1 MEQLIPL
8 IQGPAGATVI
18 MAVIIATAYKFVI
31 TYMIPRLDATM
42 KENNDRYKEM
52 MAEHKEDRAAWLTS
66 IDKISDR
73 LDRMSA
79 LTDEMSKSVTQLHSQ
94 VEQITETLQ
103 NERKV

>member
-31 TYMIPRLDATM
+31 TYMIPRIDLSL
-42 KENNDRYKEM
+42 KENNERYKEM

-66 IDKISDR
+66 IDKITHR
-73 LDRMSA
+73 LDRMSE
-79 LTDEMSKSVTQLHSQ
+79 LTDDMSKSVDSLHKSVSAITQQ
-94 VEQITETLQ
+94 LQ
-103 NERKV
+103 DDRKP

>member
-42 KENNDRYKEM
+42 KENNDRYREM
-52 MAEHKEDRAAWLTS
+52 IAEHKEDRAAWLTS
-66 IDKISDR
+66 IDKITNR
-73 LDRMSA
+73 LDRMSE
-79 LTDEMSKSVTQLHSQ
+79 LTDDMAKSVDSLHSQ
-94 VEQITETLQ
+94 VAAITQSLQ
-103 NERKV
+103 DERKP